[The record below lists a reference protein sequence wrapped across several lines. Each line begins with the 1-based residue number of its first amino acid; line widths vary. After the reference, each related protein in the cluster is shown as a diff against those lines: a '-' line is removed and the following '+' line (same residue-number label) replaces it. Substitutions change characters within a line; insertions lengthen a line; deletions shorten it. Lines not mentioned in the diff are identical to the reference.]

1 MDDWIEA
8 VLRQDRP
15 PRWRG
20 WSMATLFVA
29 VAFLVRL
36 LLHPVYPYPFLLF
49 LPAIFLAAFIFNH
62 GAAFVA
68 TGESALLSLYFMEP
82 YGHLKWPDPGQVL
95 ALLTFVLIGGTI
107 GLLTE
112 RLRNALVDN
121 ARLRGQSELML
132 KQSELMLKE
141 LNHRV
146 RNDLFRVQSFL
157 QLEQRRDGTPSLQTA
172 IARIAV
178 LGQLYS
184 HLTPKEGHVAVAMA
198 TFLEG
203 VVNGLRDAQQGGRP
217 IGLRLRAEPMQ
228 LPLVTATP
236 LGLITNELVTNAF
249 KYAFPGERPGRIDV
263 ELRRTAG
270 VVELAVADDGVG
282 HDPAGPATG
291 GGLGHLL
298 VEQLARQ
305 LGGSVATEGKGGT
318 RVVVRIPITD

>member
-1 MDDWIEA
+1 VVDWIEA
-8 VLRQDRP
+8 VLRQGQP
-15 PRWRG
+15 PRWRA
-20 WSMATLFVA
+20 WSLTTLFVA
-29 VAFLVRL
+29 MAFLVRL

-49 LPAIFLAAFIFNH
+49 IPAIFLAAFMFDR

-68 TGESALLSLYFMEP
+68 TGESALLSVYFMEP
-82 YGHLKWPDPGQVL
+82 YGRLKWPDPGQVL

-132 KQSELMLKE
+132 KE

-157 QLEQRRDGTPSLQTA
+157 QLEQRREGTPNLQTA

-203 VVNGLRDAQQGGRP
+203 VVNGLRDAQQGSRP
-217 IGLRLRAEPMQ
+217 IGLRLMAEPMQ
-228 LPLVTATP
+228 LPLAVATP

-249 KYAFPGERPGRIDV
+249 KHAFPGERPGRIDV
-263 ELRRTAG
+263 ELRRTADM
-270 VVELAVADDGVG
+270 VELAVADDGVG
-282 HDPAGPATG
+282 HDPTGPASG
-291 GGLGHLL
+291 GGLGRML

-305 LGGSVATEGKGGT
+305 LGGSVAIEGHDST
-318 RVVVRIPITD
+318 RVVVRVPIAA

>member
-1 MDDWIEA
+1 VVDWIEA
-8 VLRQDRP
+8 VLRQGQP
-15 PRWRG
+15 PRWRA
-20 WSMATLFVA
+20 WSLTTLFVA
-29 VAFLVRL
+29 MAFLVRL

-49 LPAIFLAAFIFNH
+49 IPAIFLAAFMFDR

-68 TGESALLSLYFMEP
+68 TGESALLSVYFMEP
-82 YGHLKWPDPGQVL
+82 YGRLKWPDPGQVL

-121 ARLRGQSELML
+121 ARLRG
-132 KQSELMLKE
+132 QSELMLKE

-203 VVNGLRDAQQGGRP
+203 VVNGLRDAQQGSRP
-217 IGLRLRAEPMQ
+217 IGLRLMAEPMQ
-228 LPLVTATP
+228 LPLAVATP

-249 KYAFPGERPGRIDV
+249 KHAFPGERPGRIDV
-263 ELRRTAG
+263 ELRRTADM
-270 VVELAVADDGVG
+270 VELAVADDGVG
-282 HDPAGPATG
+282 HDPTGPASG
-291 GGLGHLL
+291 GGLGRML

-305 LGGSVATEGKGGT
+305 LGGSVAIEGHDST
-318 RVVVRIPITD
+318 RVVVRVPIAA

>member
-1 MDDWIEA
+1 VVDWIEA
-8 VLRQDRP
+8 VLRQGQP
-15 PRWRG
+15 PRWRA
-20 WSMATLFVA
+20 WSLTTLFVA
-29 VAFLVRL
+29 MAFLVRL

-49 LPAIFLAAFIFNH
+49 IPAIFLAAFMFDR

-68 TGESALLSLYFMEP
+68 TGESALLSVYFMEP
-82 YGHLKWPDPGQVL
+82 YGRLKWPDPGQVL

-132 KQSELMLKE
+132 KE

-157 QLEQRRDGTPSLQTA
+157 QLEQRREGTPNLQTA

-203 VVNGLRDAQQGGRP
+203 VVNGLRDAQQGSRP
-217 IGLRLRAEPMQ
+217 IGLRLMAEPMQ
-228 LPLVTATP
+228 LPLAAATP

-249 KYAFPGERPGRIDV
+249 KHAFPGERPGRIDV
-263 ELRRTAG
+263 ELRRTADM
-270 VVELAVADDGVG
+270 VELAVADDGVG
-282 HDPAGPATG
+282 HDPTGPASG
-291 GGLGHLL
+291 GGLGRML

-305 LGGSVATEGKGGT
+305 LGGSVAIEGHDST
-318 RVVVRIPITD
+318 RVVVRVPIAA

>member
-1 MDDWIEA
+1 VSDWIEA
-8 VLRQDRP
+8 VLRQGQP
-15 PRWRG
+15 PRWRA
-20 WSMATLFVA
+20 WSITTLFVA
-29 VAFLVRL
+29 TAFLVRL

-49 LPAIFLAAFIFNH
+49 VPAIFLAAFMFDR

-68 TGESALLSLYFMEP
+68 TGESALLSVYFMEP
-82 YGHLKWPDPGQVL
+82 YGHLKWPDPGQWL

-121 ARLRGQSELML
+121 TRLRG
-132 KQSELMLKE
+132 QSELMLKE

-157 QLEQRRDGTPSLQTA
+157 QLEQRREGTPNLQTA

-203 VVNGLRDAQQGGRP
+203 VVNGLRDAQQGSRP
-217 IGLRLRAEPMQ
+217 IGLRLMAEPMQ
-228 LPLVTATP
+228 LPLAVATP

>member
-1 MDDWIEA
+1 VVDWIEA
-8 VLRQDRP
+8 VLRQGQP
-15 PRWRG
+15 PRWRA
-20 WSMATLFVA
+20 WSLTTLFVA
-29 VAFLVRL
+29 MAFLVRL

-49 LPAIFLAAFIFNH
+49 IPAIFLAAFMFDR

-68 TGESALLSLYFMEP
+68 TGESALLSVYFMEP
-82 YGHLKWPDPGQVL
+82 YGRLKWPDPGQVL

-203 VVNGLRDAQQGGRP
+203 VVNGLRDAQQGSRP
-217 IGLRLRAEPMQ
+217 IGLRLMAEPMQ
-228 LPLVTATP
+228 LPLAVATP

-249 KYAFPGERPGRIDV
+249 KHAFPSERPGRIDV

>member
-1 MDDWIEA
+1 VDDWIEA
-8 VLRQDRP
+8 VLRQGQP

-20 WSMATLFVA
+20 WSITTLFVA
-29 VAFLVRL
+29 MAFLVRL

-49 LPAIFLAAFIFNH
+49 IPAIFLAAFMFNH
-62 GAAFVA
+62 GATFVA
-68 TGESALLSLYFMEP
+68 TGESALLAIYFMDP
-82 YGHLKWPDPGQVL
+82 HGRWTWPDPGQGL

-121 ARLRGQSELML
+121 ARLRG
-132 KQSELMLKE
+132 QSELMLKE

-172 IARIAV
+172 IDRIAV

-184 HLTPKEGHVAVAMA
+184 HLTPKEGHVAVAMT

-203 VVNGLRDAQQGGRP
+203 VVNGLRDAQQGDRP
-217 IGLRLRAEPMQ
+217 IGLRLRAEPMR
-228 LPLVTATP
+228 LPLAVATP

-298 VEQLARQ
+298 IEQLARQ

>member
-1 MDDWIEA
+1 
-8 VLRQDRP
+8 
-15 PRWRG
+15 
-20 WSMATLFVA
+20 MATLLVA

-49 LPAIFLAAFIFNH
+49 IPAIFLAAFIFNH

-82 YGHLKWPDPGQVL
+82 YGHLKWPDPGQGL

-112 RLRNALVDN
+112 RLRNALVEN

-217 IGLRLRAEPMQ
+217 IGLRLMAEPMP
-228 LPLVTATP
+228 LPLAIATP

-249 KYAFPGERPGRIDV
+249 KSAVPGERPGRIDV
-263 ELRRTAG
+263 ELRRAAG

>member
-1 MDDWIEA
+1 M
-8 VLRQDRP
+8 
-15 PRWRG
+15 
-20 WSMATLFVA
+20 
-29 VAFLVRL
+29 
-36 LLHPVYPYPFLLF
+36 
-49 LPAIFLAAFIFNH
+49 
-62 GAAFVA
+62 
-68 TGESALLSLYFMEP
+68 
-82 YGHLKWPDPGQVL
+82 L

-146 RNDLFRVQSFL
+146 RNDLVRVQSFL

-217 IGLRLRAEPMQ
+217 IGLLLRAEPMQ
-228 LPLVTATP
+228 LPLAAATP

-249 KYAFPGERPGRIDV
+249 KHAFPGERPGRIDV

-291 GGLGHLL
+291 GGLGRML

-305 LGGSVATEGKGGT
+305 LGGSVATEGTGGT